1 MGEAS
6 LVVPD
11 TPPVEEKLLC
21 SVIVPVYNGAAT
33 ILSCLDALVAQT
45 VATTAYEIIVVDD
58 GSQDE
63 TALRVQRWIDHHST
77 LQTRLVRQSNAGP
90 AAARNQGARLAQAP
104 ILLFTDA
111 DCAPTPTWV
120 AAMLAPFADPAVVGV
135 KGVYR
140 TDQRGLAPRFVQ
152 AEYEDRYDRMARLP
166 VIDFIDTYSAGY
178 RRSVFLANGGFD
190 TTFLTASVE
199 DQEFSFRLA
208 RQGLRLV
215 FVPQAQVFHLH
226 DQSVREYA
234 RRKYAIG
241 YWKALVARR
250 HPERMVNDSH
260 TPQVL
265 KLQIALM
272 ALLGGAGAVGFAGR
286 VVPGLRRAWALS
298 ALCALVFL
306 LSTLPFLVK
315 VGRRSPALAV
325 AGLLFLVV
333 RSLALGA
340 GFLAGTFD
348 FIAGSSAPPAMPPA
362 SAGAEQA
369 SLNTQNL
376 STTVTGQEHP
386 HPGLNRY
393 P

>member
-1 MGEAS
+1 MGETTFVA
-6 LVVPD
+6 LD
-11 TPPVEEKLLC
+11 TPGMEEKLLC

-33 ILSCLDALVAQT
+33 ILRCLEALAGQT
-45 VATTAYEIIVVDD
+45 VAATSYEVIVVDD

-63 TALRVQRWIDHHST
+63 TAPRVQRWIDLHPAV
-77 LQTRLVRQSNAGP
+77 QVRLVRQPNTGP
-90 AAARNQGARLAQAP
+90 AAARNRGASLAQAP

-120 AAMLAPFADPAVVGV
+120 AAMLAAFADPAVMGA

-140 TDQRGLAPRFVQ
+140 TDQQGVAPRFVQ
-152 AEYEDRYDRMARLP
+152 AEYEDRYDRMRGLP
-166 VIDFIDTYSAGY
+166 SIDFIDTYSAGY

-190 TTFLTASVE
+190 TTFPTASVE

-215 FVPQAQVFHLH
+215 FAPQAQVFHLH
-226 DQSVREYA
+226 DHSLGDYF

-250 HPERMVNDSH
+250 YPERMVSDSH

-272 ALLGGAGAVGFAGR
+272 ALLCGASVVGFVGR
-286 VVPGLRRAWALS
+286 FAPIVRRAWMLS
-298 ALCALVFL
+298 GLCSLVFL
-306 LSTLPFLVK
+306 GSALPFLAK
-315 VGRRSPALAV
+315 VGRRSPALAG

-340 GFLAGTFD
+340 GFLAGTLDFAHGRSFHSSIPLATDGHEQADLNTKHFD
-348 FIAGSSAPPAMPPA
+348 SGSRSGSAPI
-362 SAGAEQA
+362 
-369 SLNTQNL
+369 L
-376 STTVTGQEHP
+376 V
-386 HPGLNRY
+386 
-393 P
+393 